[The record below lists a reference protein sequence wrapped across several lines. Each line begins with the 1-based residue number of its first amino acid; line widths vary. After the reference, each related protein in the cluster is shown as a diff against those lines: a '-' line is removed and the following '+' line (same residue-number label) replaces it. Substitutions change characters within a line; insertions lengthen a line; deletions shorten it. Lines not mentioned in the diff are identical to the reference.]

1 MIRINLLP
9 VKALRAEVTRRREI
23 VIGAVVLGAVLA
35 LLIGTHIYQA
45 LELSGLQTELASLR
59 ADLQALNVKIK
70 EVGDLQNK
78 IKDLRSKNKIIEN
91 LNKKK
96 SGPVLVMENLSSAT
110 PNSLW
115 LTDLRESGGNVTM
128 NGLAVDNQTIADF
141 MKAIA
146 LSKHFNN
153 VELVET
159 TQGAGPTASLKK
171 FSIRTGVLYRS
182 PETFSND
189 RRRKRLRSSALRLSC
204 SRRFTTVFYIARTP
218 TKWPSWRTASKSR
231 GMKKL

>member
-9 VKALRAEVTRRREI
+9 VKALQAEVTRRREI
-23 VIGAVVLGAVLA
+23 IIGAVVLGAALA
-35 LLIGTHIYQA
+35 LLIGTHVYQA
-45 LELSGLQTELASLR
+45 YELSNLQTELASLR
-59 ADLQALNVKIK
+59 AELQALNVKIK

-96 SGPVLVMENLSSAT
+96 SGPVLVMESLSTAT

-153 VELVET
+153 IELVET
-159 TQGAGPTASLKK
+159 TQGAGPTAALKK
-171 FSIRTGVLYRS
+171 FSIKTGVIYR
-182 PETFSND
+182 PPD
-189 RRRKRLRSSALRLSC
+189 A
-204 SRRFTTVFYIARTP
+204 VPA
-218 TKWPSWRTASKSR
+218 ASKTKADAPV
-231 GMKKL
+231 KKEEKKG